1 MSTSIP
7 TICSLLPSATEIV
20 FALGLGDRLAAVT
33 NECDFP
39 PEAARLPVITRS
51 TLDYLETRR
60 SPDIHTHISMAL
72 HGGSSIYL
80 LDQQLLERLSPDVIL
95 TQELCNVCA
104 VSYETVKQAVRR
116 RPGRATILSL
126 EPTTLQ
132 GILDTIRQVGEATG
146 ARAQAASFV
155 RELEEQVDAIAVRAR
170 TASGCPRVFA
180 MEWLDPAF
188 TAGHWVP
195 ELVRRAGGRDELGR
209 EGYPST
215 QVSWRRVTEYDPEI
229 VVLMPC
235 GFTLDRTLEEFAHVT
250 LPEEWS
256 GLSAVRSGRI
266 YAVNGS
272 AYFNRPGPRIVLGLQ
287 ILAEIIHPEVFTRT
301 TPPGAWQRLA
311 V

>member
-1 MSTSIP
+1 MSILPP

-33 NECDFP
+33 HECDFP

-51 TLDYLETRR
+51 TLNDHESRR
-60 SPDIHTHISMAL
+60 SHDIHTHISTAL
-72 HGGSSIYL
+72 HGGSSIYR
-80 LDQQLLERLSPDVIL
+80 LDQPLLERLAPDLIL
-95 TQELCNVCA
+95 TQELCDVCA
-104 VSYETVKQAVRR
+104 VSYGLVEEAVLRLAGKR
-116 RPGRATILSL
+116 QVLSL
-126 EPTTLQ
+126 EPTSLG
-132 GILDTIRQVGEATG
+132 GILSSIEQVAGAADVPDRAAPLVATLGRRIEAVT
-146 ARAQAASFV
+146 AQA
-155 RELEEQVDAIAVRAR
+155 REAATRPHVLALA
-170 TASGCPRVFA
+170 
-180 MEWLDPAF
+180 WLDPLF
-188 TAGHWVP
+188 TGGHWVP
-195 ELVRRAGGRDELGR
+195 EMVRLAGGLDVLGV
-209 EGYPST
+209 EGRPST
-215 QVSWRRVTEYDPEI
+215 QTAWSRVIETAPEVI
-229 VVLMPC
+229 VLMPC

>member
-1 MSTSIP
+1 VSTSIP

-33 NECDFP
+33 HECDFP

-95 TQELCNVCA
+95 TQELCDVCA

-116 RPGRATILSL
+116 LPGRATILSL

-146 ARAQAASFV
+146 ARAQAASLV
-155 RELEEQVDAIAVRAR
+155 RELGEQVDAIAVRAR

-229 VVLMPC
+229 IVLMPC
-235 GFTLDRTLEEFAHVT
+235 GFTLDRTLEDVANVT

-272 AYFNRPGPRIVLGLQ
+272 AYFNRPGPRIVMGLQ
-287 ILAEIIHPEVFTRT
+287 ILSEIIHPEIFPRT
-301 TPPGAWQRLA
+301 TPPEAWQRLA
-311 V
+311 D